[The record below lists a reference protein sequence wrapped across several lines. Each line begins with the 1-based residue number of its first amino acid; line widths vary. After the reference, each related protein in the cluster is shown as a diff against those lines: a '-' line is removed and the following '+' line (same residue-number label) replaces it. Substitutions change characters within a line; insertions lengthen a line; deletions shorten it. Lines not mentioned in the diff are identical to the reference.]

1 MAGANPIF
9 LVVTRI
15 TMNHFIEI
23 RTLNLKPGTRD
34 EFQRLYIEEA
44 LPLLQRWNFDVV
56 AHGPSLH
63 DENTYYVIRRY
74 DSLSQREQMEDAY
87 YASDDWRLGPRE
99 AMLALIE
106 SYTDIVLELDEVT
119 VQGLRK

>member
-1 MAGANPIF
+1 MRSP
-9 LVVTRI
+9 LH
-15 TMNHFIEI
+15 HFIEI
-23 RTLNLKPGTRD
+23 RTLNLKPGTRE
-34 EFQRLYIEEA
+34 EFHRLYNEQA

-63 DENTYYVIRRY
+63 DENTYYVIRRF
-74 DSLSQREQMEDAY
+74 DSLAKREQMEDAY
-87 YASDDWRLGPRE
+87 YASDDWRKGPRE
-99 AMLALIE
+99 TMLALIE